1 MVESMQTQ
9 VKKIG
14 NNVTWVNIVKPEI
27 LEIKKILLENN
38 LSDTLAEEIVRP
50 TSVTKVDS
58 MRNSVY
64 LTLHFPIFRNG
75 KSVAE
80 EIDFLIKS
88 NSLITSSYSEIQFI
102 KDYIQNHP
110 ETPNQKHGGNIFA
123 ELLSSIY
130 KQIQNEV
137 EKNANEIKTLE
148 ETIFDTNEREG
159 IEEISKVSKK
169 IFDLRSK
176 LKSHV
181 PVLETFQAEAN
192 KIFGFEFDTEAK
204 NLSLLLHKIL
214 SELDNQKE
222 NVVDLKDTFDF
233 LLTNKT
239 NQIVK
244 VFTVVSF
251 ILLPITFLAGF
262 FGMNT
267 RFPQELV
274 NSDYGTV
281 YIMLIMFFVSII
293 TLTFLHWKRFI

>member
-1 MVESMQTQ
+1 MQTQ
-9 VKKIG
+9 IKKVG
-14 NNVTWVNIVKPEI
+14 NEVTWINIIKPEI

-38 LSDTLAEEIVRP
+38 LSETLAEEIVRP

-58 MRNSVY
+58 MRNSIY

-88 NSLITSSYSEIQFI
+88 NVLITSSYSEIQFV

-110 ETPNQKHGGNIFA
+110 EVQNQKHGGNIFCD
-123 ELLSSIY
+123 LLSSIY
-130 KQIQNEV
+130 LQIQNEI
-137 EKNANEIKTLE
+137 EKNADEIKTLE
-148 ETIFDTNEREG
+148 ENIFDANERER
-159 IEEISKVSKK
+159 IEDISKVSKK

-176 LKSHV
+176 MKSHL
-181 PVLETFQAEAN
+181 PVLEIFQSEAN

-204 NLSLLLHKIL
+204 TLSILLHKL
-214 SELDNQKE
+214 LGELENQKE
-222 NVVDLKDTFDF
+222 NVIDLKDTFDF

-251 ILLPITFLAGF
+251 ILLPVTFLASF

-274 NSDYGTV
+274 NANYGTV
-281 YIMLIMFFVSII
+281 YIMLIMLAVSLT
-293 TLTFLHWKRFI
+293 TLLFLHFKKFI

>member
-1 MVESMQTQ
+1 MQTQ

-14 NNVTWVNIVKPEI
+14 NNVTWVNIIKPEI

-102 KDYIQNHP
+102 KDYIQNHS
-110 ETPNQKHGGNIFA
+110 ETQNQKHGGNIFC

-130 KQIQNEV
+130 KQIQTEI
-137 EKNANEIKTLE
+137 EKNADAIKTLE
-148 ETIFDTNEREG
+148 ENIFEAGEREG

-169 IFDLRSK
+169 IFDLRSR

-181 PVLETFQAEAN
+181 PVLEIFQTEAN
-192 KIFGFEFDTEAK
+192 KIFGFEFDDESK
-204 NLSLLLHKIL
+204 LLLVSLKKVL
-214 SELDNQKE
+214 NELENQKE
-222 NVVDLKDTFDF
+222 SVTDLKDTFDF

-251 ILLPITFLAGF
+251 ILLPVTFLASF

-274 NSDYGTV
+274 AADYGTV
-281 YIMLIMFFVSII
+281 YIMLIMFVVSIS
-293 TLTFLHWKRFI
+293 TLSFLHFKKFI

>member
-1 MVESMQTQ
+1 MQTQ
-9 VKKIG
+9 IKKVG
-14 NNVTWVNIVKPEI
+14 NNVTWINIVKPEV

-38 LSDTLAEEIVRP
+38 LSETLAEEIVKP
-50 TSVTKVDS
+50 TNVTKVDS

-102 KDYIQNHP
+102 KDYIQNHS
-110 ETPNQKHGGNIFA
+110 EIQTQKHGGNIFC

-130 KQIQNEV
+130 KQINIEI
-137 EKNANEIKTLE
+137 EKNADDIKSLE
-148 ETIFDTNEREG
+148 ENIFVAGEREG
-159 IEEISKVSKK
+159 IEEISRVSKK
-169 IFDLRSK
+169 IFDLRSR

-181 PVLETFQAEAN
+181 PVLEIFQADAT
-192 KIFGFEFDTEAK
+192 KIFGFEFEEESK
-204 NLSLLLHKIL
+204 QLLISLRKIL
-214 SELDNQKE
+214 NELENQKE
-222 NVVDLKDTFDF
+222 NVIDLKDTFDF

-251 ILLPITFLAGF
+251 ILLPVTFLASF

-274 NSDYGTV
+274 AADYGTV
-281 YIMLIMFFVSII
+281 YIMIIMILVSIV
-293 TLTFLHWKRFI
+293 TLTFLHFKKFI